1 MQRTIRPLT
10 LLKKQF
16 LQTSNVRVLSR
27 SLATA
32 GTTEQSNYNV

>member
-1 MQRTIRPLT
+1 MQTTTRPLT

-16 LQTSNVRVLSR
+16 LQTSNVRIFYR

-32 GTTEQSNYNV
+32 GTTEQGNYTV